1 MEHRIRPRAIAYAIV
16 LAMATLQTASAQ
28 TDNGCAPDVPGQFNA
43 LKHHG
48 EALGFFLGA
57 GALDP
62 DIQRHYQ
69 GIQRLPG
76 PGVPTFFVTKN
87 GNPTVGSDQD
97 PGSLLTVRLAS
108 RDVEG
113 ERVRSNRLERTR
125 DTENTPPPSSDR
137 VVNNI
142 QFDSTDGLDY
152 RHAGG
157 IQTYGDILVV
167 PLEAPASDSLPAG
180 MLVLFD
186 VANPAQPV
194 ELLRFPLDHAAG
206 AAAIARLPDG
216 TFIVLVGGSS
226 ENTVIPIYR
235 TTGAD
240 LRTLPAPGLV
250 PFDTFFPTAEV
261 SDKTFDWPTGT
272 ESHQSYTFVEHC
284 DGTLYLLG
292 TRATGSILNPSRD
305 DFADL
310 YEVLLNG
317 DEFTLR
323 YVDSH
328 HVFCQ
333 SRGGAVCDLL
343 AAGGFYVSPSG
354 ELLLYGTEHENDGPG
369 LTVRMGE
376 FRHRD
381 LYRPGDAVFRPASP
395 ARRPTASAGG
405 TYLVAEGGSV
415 VLSDASRPP
424 YAQAWAEF
432 YDDNTFNDRSV
443 VFDFPDR
450 GLDDFDQLGILD
462 DFGDKTSSMRW
473 ASPEGCDVV
482 LHENSFYQGSQF
494 VLEGTGREDAI
505 ADFGSFGVRA
515 FEFRGDTCDASDL
528 EASWDVDGDGFHET
542 PGPQLSFDAGLLDGP
557 ASATRGLEVCG
568 AWLTCDEDVV
578 QIEIVNV
585 PPEVAIDGVVDELGQ
600 QIGAG
605 VPAFA
610 NLSLRL
616 DAHFTDAGR
625 PDTHT
630 ASLAWGDGSVD
641 PDPSFLAFSDSTGGS
656 IGTIAA
662 AHTYNAPGTFP
673 ISLDVVDDD
682 GGQGSASLTLEVVG
696 AAEAL
701 GSVIGKLNALV
712 QDPATSS
719 DAAQQ
724 LAQAV
729 AKLART
735 PARNGALDKLDMGDP
750 AAALV
755 KIKQA
760 LTSLATAASLQPELD
775 LATCQRVLTLAAKSI
790 AVGAIDAAE
799 VAGTS
804 AVVIARARAFVVLGD
819 AFAQSGDFAA
829 AVDSYRRALAGI

>member
-1 MEHRIRPRAIAYAIV
+1 MEHRIRPRAIACAIV
-16 LAMATLQTASAQ
+16 LSLATLQSASAQ
-28 TDNGCAPDVPGQFNA
+28 TGNRCAPDVPGQFNA

-57 GALDP
+57 GAVDP
-62 DIQRHYQ
+62 TDARHYQ

-76 PGVPTFFVTKN
+76 PGLPTFFVSKSGTPFLV
-87 GNPTVGSDQD
+87 GNDEPA
-97 PGSLLTVRLAS
+97 SLLTVHLAS
-108 RDVEG
+108 RDTEG
-113 ERVRSNRLERTR
+113 ERVRSNKLARGRN
-125 DTENTPPPSSDR
+125 TEDTPPAFTDQ
-137 VVNNI
+137 VVHNI

-157 IQTYGDILVV
+157 LQTYGDVLVV
-167 PLEAPASDSLPAG
+167 PLEGPASSLLPEG
-180 MLVLFD
+180 MLVLYD
-186 VANPAQPV
+186 VASAVQPS
-194 ELLRFPLDHAAG
+194 ELLRVPLDHAAG
-206 AAAIARLPDG
+206 AAGITRLPDG
-216 TFIVLVGGSS
+216 TFLVLIGGPS

-235 TTGAD
+235 STGTD
-240 LRTLPAPGLV
+240 LRNLPPPGFV
-250 PFDTFFPTAEV
+250 RSDTFFPTAEV
-261 SDKTFDWPTGT
+261 QDKTFDWPTGT
-272 ESHQSYTFVEHC
+272 VSHQSYNFVEQC

-292 TRATGSILNPSRD
+292 TRATGSIADLFRE
-305 DFADL
+305 DFVDL

-323 YVDSH
+323 YLDSH

-333 SRGGAVCDLL
+333 SDGGAVCDLL
-343 AAGGFYVSPSG
+343 AAGGFYVSPAG
-354 ELLLYGTEHENDGPG
+354 ELILYGTEHDNDGQDDS
-369 LTVRMGE
+369 VRMGE

-415 VLSDASRPP
+415 LLSDASRPP

-432 YDDNTFNDRSV
+432 YDDNTFSDRSV

-450 GLDDFDQLGILD
+450 ELDDFDQLGILD
-462 DFGDKTSSMRW
+462 DFGDRTSSMRW
-473 ASPEGCDVV
+473 ASPAGCDVV

-494 VLEGTGREDAI
+494 VLEGTGRDDAI
-505 ADFGSFGVRA
+505 ADFDSFGVRA
-515 FEFRGDTCDASDL
+515 VEFRGDTCDASEL
-528 EASWDVDGDGFHET
+528 EASWDADGDDVYET
-542 PGPQLSFDAGLLDGP
+542 PGPQLSFDASLFDGP
-557 ASATRGLEVCG
+557 ASATRGLRVCG
-568 AWLTCDEDVV
+568 AWLHCDEDVV
-578 QIEIVNV
+578 QIEIANV

-600 QIGAG
+600 PIGAG

-630 ASLAWGDGSVD
+630 ASLTWGDGSVD

-662 AHTYNAPGTFP
+662 AHTYHAAGTFP

-701 GSVIGKLNALV
+701 GSVIEKLDALI
-712 QDPATSS
+712 QDPATSP
-719 DAAQQ
+719 DAAQR
-724 LAQAV
+724 LTRAV
-729 AKLART
+729 EKLARA
-735 PARNGALDKLDMGDP
+735 PGRSGALDKLEQGNLN
-750 AAALV
+750 AALV
-755 KIKQA
+755 KIAQA
-760 LTSLATAASLQPELD
+760 LEQLASAASLQPELD
-775 LATCQRVLTLAAKSI
+775 LAPCQRMLTLAAKSI
-790 AVGAIDAAE
+790 VVGAIDAAE
-799 VAGTS
+799 LAGRS
-804 AVVIARARAFVVLGD
+804 AHKIARAREFVVQGD
-819 AFAQSGDFAA
+819 AFAQSGNFVL
-829 AVDSYRRALAGI
+829 AVDSYRRALAGL